1 MGYFLKSI
9 VIALQNIRANPLH
22 TFLSTL
28 GIIIGVAA
36 MVGILALGDGLEQ
49 TGREQLRNTTS
60 LNILNISTQ
69 QSKLIDGIRVSVDN
83 PPKFTF
89 EQSEYLRERYSNKAL
104 IEFVVTETGQVQY
117 QDSTRAVYI
126 QGNLEFGLEF
136 ALDSLFDG
144 RYISREDVIE
154 KKEIAV
160 LTYQIADHLSSGTPN
175 TMIGSSVELKNQ
187 EFEVVGILSK
197 KEFDDSRIYVPV
209 TTLMEMTDNYPRFSL
224 KVTQAEEIP
233 ELEKEIKVWLDETY
247 TAGNEAFSL
256 VSNKARVEQ
265 FSRGILL
272 FKLIM
277 GAITGISVLVG
288 GIGVMNVL
296 LISVT
301 ERTKEIGIRKATG
314 AKKKDIVLQF
324 MAESVTISFVG
335 CIAGWVLGIVGIF
348 TFVPIVNS
356 ITGVT
361 FHAAVGYSTVLV
373 ILIIAMLIGIIFGT
387 YPAWRASQLDP
398 IDAIRHE

>member
-1 MGYFLKSI
+1 MSYFLKS
-9 VIALQNIRANPLH
+9 VLIALQNIRANPLH

-36 MVGILALGDGLEQ
+36 LVGILALGDGLEQ

-60 LNILNISTQ
+60 LNILNISSNQT
-69 QSKLIDGIRVSVDN
+69 KVVDGIRLSIEE
-83 PPKFTF
+83 PPKFEF
-89 EQSEYLRERYSNKAL
+89 AHAQYLSQEYSEKAL
-104 IEFVVTETGQVQY
+104 IEFVVTETGEISY
-117 QDSTRAVYI
+117 QDSTMAIYL
-126 QGNLEFGLEF
+126 QGNMEHGLEF
-136 ALDSLFDG
+136 AQDSLFAG
-144 RYISREDVIE
+144 RYISIEDVSE
-154 KKEIAV
+154 GRKIAV
-160 LTYQIADHLSSGTPN
+160 ITYQVADKLTSGEPSDA
-175 TMIGSSVELKNQ
+175 IGNSFNFKSED
-187 EFEVVGILSK
+187 FEIVGILSQ
-197 KEFDDSRIYVPV
+197 KELDFPRVYVPV
-209 TTLMEMTDNYPRFSL
+209 TTLIEFTDNYPRFSF
-224 KVTQAEEIP
+224 KVEKAEEIP
-233 ELEKEIKVWLDETY
+233 ELEAEIETWLDSTFDE
-247 TAGNEAFSL
+247 GSEAFGIM
-256 VSNKARVEQ
+256 SNKARVEQ
-265 FSRGILL
+265 FSKGILL

-335 CIAGWVLGIVGIF
+335 CVAGWVIGILGIF
-348 TFVPIVNS
+348 TFVPIVNALTD
-356 ITGVT
+356 IQ
-361 FHAAVGYSTVLV
+361 FNAALGFGTILV
-373 ILIIAMLIGIIFGT
+373 ILAIAMLVGVLFGT